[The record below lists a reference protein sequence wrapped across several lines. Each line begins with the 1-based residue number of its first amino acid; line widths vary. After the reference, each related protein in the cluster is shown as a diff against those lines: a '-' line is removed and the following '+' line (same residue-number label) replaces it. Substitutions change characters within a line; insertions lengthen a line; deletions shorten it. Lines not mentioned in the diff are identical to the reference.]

1 MDTALGISNEII
13 NVDGDRFVKSLFPEI
28 ETDSKYIDYYVEEI
42 APNEPV
48 NEKQRFY
55 NFNVKEWNKRS
66 LSYDY

>member
-42 APNEPV
+42 
-48 NEKQRFY
+48 F
-55 NFNVKEWNKRS
+55 
-66 LSYDY
+66 